1 MALGTPELLVI
12 LIILVVGV
20 GGLVLTIFGLV
31 RSAQRSEWGWF
42 AAIVVGLVLGIIGPV
57 IAGVYLLLRR
67 GQDTSVAVPA
77 SGPPGPGWY
86 DDPDGTH
93 EHRYWDGTV
102 WTDQVSNQGVTSTSP
117 LGER

>member
-1 MALGTPELLVI
+1 MNLAGPEILVI
-12 LIILVVGV
+12 LIILVIGAVS
-20 GGLVLTIFGLV
+20 LALTIFGLV

-42 AAIVVGLVLGIIGPV
+42 AAIIVGLVLGIVGPI

-67 GQDTSVAVPA
+67 GDGVPEA
-77 SGPPGPGWY
+77 AATSGPPDAGWY
-86 DDPDGTH
+86 DDPDGSH

-117 LGER
+117 LGDR

>member
-1 MALGTPELLVI
+1 MV
-12 LIILVVGV
+12 
-20 GGLVLTIFGLV
+20 TIFGIV

-42 AAIVVGLVLGIIGPV
+42 AGIIVGLVLGIVGPV

-67 GQDTSVAVPA
+67 GEDTSVAPA
-77 SGPPGPGWY
+77 SGAAGAGWF
-86 DDPDGTH
+86 DDPDGSH

-117 LGER
+117 LGDR